1 MDHLIQKYTAITV
14 EDLQKD
20 LSIVYNAFIMFT
32 VFFVFLLLMF
42 FYRET
47 VKKLTS
53 FKNRKK
59 LDLNKENNQDFGF
72 FDFFKNVF
80 MSISFIAVLCTGIAY
95 SNGKEMLNK
104 AQSGETV
111 MGLKDVSLTEIKDKI
126 TIENNKLI
134 IDKLPNN
141 FDYKHD
147 TIESNRKQVF
157 EIERFSN
164 TDKVLALIYT
174 DPDIYDP
181 VREYTLTVN
190 ELKEIIENQ
199 ENRKKE
205 VNS

>member
-1 MDHLIQKYTAITV
+1 MDYLIQKYTSITV

-59 LDLNKENNQDFGF
+59 LDLNKDNNQDFVF

-95 SNGKEMLNK
+95 LKGKEMLKK
-104 AQSGETV
+104 AQSGEVV
-111 MGLKDVSLTEIKDKI
+111 MGFKDVSLIEIKDKI
-126 TIENNKLI
+126 TIDNNKMT
-134 IDKLPNN
+134 IDKLPDN
-141 FDYKHD
+141 FYYKD
-147 TIESNRKQVF
+147 STISKNEKQVF
-157 EIERFSN
+157 EIDNFLYSN
-164 TDKVLALIYT
+164 KVLKLVHM
-174 DPDIYDP
+174 DEDYDLDE
-181 VREYTLTVN
+181 EYKISAK
-190 ELKEIIENQ
+190 ELKEIQ
-199 ENRKKE
+199 ENR
-205 VNS
+205 

>member
-95 SNGKEMLNK
+95 SNGKEMLKK
-104 AQSGETV
+104 AQSGEVV
-111 MGLKDVSLTEIKDKI
+111 MGFKDVPLTEIKDKI
-126 TIENNKLI
+126 TIDNNKLT
-134 IDKLPNN
+134 IDKLPDN
-141 FDYKHD
+141 FYYKD
-147 TIESNRKQVF
+147 SSISKNEKQVF
-157 EIERFSN
+157 EIDRFLFSN
-164 TDKVLALIYT
+164 EVLRIIHL
-174 DPDIYDP
+174 DEDDEPDT
-181 VREYTLTVN
+181 EYKISAK
-190 ELKEIIENQ
+190 ELKEIQ
-199 ENRKKE
+199 ENR
-205 VNS
+205 